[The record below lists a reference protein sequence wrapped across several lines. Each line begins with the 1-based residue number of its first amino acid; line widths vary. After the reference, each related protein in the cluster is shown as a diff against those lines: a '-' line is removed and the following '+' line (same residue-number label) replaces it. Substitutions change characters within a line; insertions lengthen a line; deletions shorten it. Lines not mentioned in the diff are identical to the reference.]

1 MKVAIGTYV
10 PGTSVLHRADP
21 RTKILIAFAMA
32 IALFAVSSWAPL
44 VILMAATFV
53 FLGIARIP
61 LRYVVSILTPVVWIA
76 LFTLA
81 VNSLTW
87 SGGLAFSATG
97 FMRGLFFVMRF
108 VTVMVGTSLVT
119 LTTSPID
126 LTDGIALLMRPLA
139 SLKVPVEDI
148 AMMVSIGLRF
158 IPTIADE
165 VDRIMMAQK
174 ARGAV
179 FDEGGLYRR
188 IKAWVPVLI
197 PLFVGLFRRA
207 DSLALAMEVRG
218 YTGRGRTHL
227 RELSL
232 GLGDISAIIITF
244 TALTALIVGGIR

>member
-1 MKVAIGTYV
+1 VRVAIGTYI
-10 PGTSVLHRADP
+10 PGASVLHRADP

-32 IALFAVSSWAPL
+32 IALFAVSSWVPL
-44 VILMAATFV
+44 VILMATTFV
-53 FLGIARIP
+53 FLGVARIP
-61 LRYVVSILTPVVWIA
+61 LRYIVSILTPVAWIA

-87 SGGLAFSATG
+87 SAGFAFSATG
-97 FMRGLFFVMRF
+97 FMHGLFFVMRF

-139 SLKVPVEDI
+139 RIKVPVEDI
-148 AMMVSIGLRF
+148 AMMISIGLRF

-218 YTGRGRTHL
+218 YTGQGRTHL

-232 GLGDISAIIITF
+232 RLSDISAIIITF
-244 TALTALIVGGIR
+244 TALTALIVEGIK